1 MGDFF
6 GSLYCTPFE
15 DFFGMDLAEYLWGY
29 SSPEQTSNM
38 FISIGLWMF
47 GISAV
52 IATLYYYVFQNPRIS
67 RWWGWMTFMGAN
79 AIINLFLG
87 WQLVLKDMYSGL
99 MLDGNG
105 MDLPISED
113 NILCFGVSNML
124 ISILVFFIISLIIKW
139 WSRDCSRTPF

>member
-1 MGDFF
+1 MGEFF

-15 DFFGMDLAEYLWGY
+15 DFFGLDLAEYLWGY

-38 FISIGLWMF
+38 FIGIGLWMF

-52 IATLYYYVFQNPRIS
+52 IAILYYYVLQNPRIG
-67 RWWGWMTFMGAN
+67 RWWGWMIFMGAN
-79 AIINLFLG
+79 AIINFFLG

-99 MLDGNG
+99 MVDGNG

-124 ISILVFFIISLIIKW
+124 ISILVFFVISLIIKW
-139 WSRDCSRTPF
+139 WSRDCARAPF